1 MPCKGAG
8 FASNLEIT
16 APILGQTQQRFTRT
30 MELGDKGSLVVPPI
44 GKLNLGIFMKATT
57 LLAGLL
63 FAVGSL
69 AGSAYAAQGSHP
81 SNTAKLTYIVNGVTV
96 PNVRNT
102 PSAAAFAQ
110 WCNGTCT
117 ASTQM
122 PLRDARTNRVRGH
135 VYTWTKPFLFSADGN
150 SFCFSEFAEFAL
162 PDGSIYAHSNDKGTC
177 GAFIDPALR
186 FGTHGTS
193 PSALVA
199 AGGDGVV
206 VGGTRAYR
214 GLQGTYTDRLF
225 SELDEHGGGYYDQLF
240 WSLSVISPNGAV
252 LHFED

>member
-1 MPCKGAG
+1 
-8 FASNLEIT
+8 
-16 APILGQTQQRFTRT
+16 
-30 MELGDKGSLVVPPI
+30 
-44 GKLNLGIFMKATT
+44 MKATK
-57 LLAGLL
+57 LIAGLL
-63 FAVGSL
+63 LAVGSM
-69 AGSAYAAQGSHP
+69 AGPASAGQGPST
-81 SNTAKLTYIVNGVTV
+81 SNTANLTYIVNGSTV
-96 PNVRNT
+96 PNARPN
-102 PSAAAFAQ
+102 PSNSAFAQ

-122 PLRDARTNRVRGH
+122 PLRDAKTNRVRGY
-135 VYTWTKPFLFSADGN
+135 VYTWTKPFQFSADGN

-162 PDGSIYAHSNDKGTC
+162 ADGSIYAHSSEKGTC

-199 AGGDGVV
+199 AGGDGLV

-225 SELDEHGGGYYDQLF
+225 SELDEHGGGYHDQLF
-240 WSLSVISPNGAV
+240 WSISLISAHGAV
-252 LHFED
+252 LRFED